1 MGKNLVIVESPTKA
15 KTIKEF
21 LGEEYIVKSSAG
33 HIRDLN
39 ESELSI
45 NISENFKPE
54 YVIPADKK
62 KLVNDLKK
70 EAKEA
75 DMVWLAS
82 DEDREGEAISWHLFE
97 TLELKEEKAKRI
109 VFHEITKPA
118 ILNAIENPREID
130 MSLVDAQQARRVL
143 DRLVGF
149 ELSPV
154 LWRKVQPK
162 LSAGRVQ
169 SVALRLVVD
178 REREILA
185 FKNEAYYKVDAVF
198 HPDGT
203 PETTLVKATLDRK
216 FNDKESAEEFLKKC
230 IGAEFSISNIEKKE
244 GTRFPAAPFTTS
256 TLQQEAARK
265 LRFSVSQTMSIAQ
278 KLYEHG
284 LITYMRTDSTNLS
297 SLAINTA
304 KNFICNN
311 FGEEYSKVRQYRT
324 KARGAQEAHEA
335 IRPTYINNTQI
346 EGTPQEKKL
355 YELIWKRTVASQM
368 ADARILKT
376 DIKVGAAGM
385 EERFNVQASQVLFD
399 GFLKLYIEGSDEPQ
413 QDDEAIILPEMN
425 VGDRM
430 FDKEISAE
438 CKFTSAPSRYSE
450 PTLVKKLEELGIG
463 RPSTYAPTI
472 TTLTKARGYITKGD
486 KPGVKK
492 TVTKMTLKK
501 GVIKESTVTEVIGAE
516 KGRLLPQEI
525 GIIVTDYLVKN
536 FPQILDYKFTATVE
550 EDFDKI
556 AEGELVWNNVIQEFY
571 TPFHQTVQD
580 AMSSK
585 EYGSAANREL
595 GTAPDGQL
603 LVARFSQY
611 GAYVQKGDGDNKQ
624 YASLAPGQL
633 IESITLEEALKLF
646 ELPRTVGQYE
656 GIDII
661 CTKGRFGPY
670 IKYGDKNVALPRGTD
685 PLKVDLDTCI
695 KLINDSLNNS
705 KGGVIAEYQSSDI
718 QVINGSYGPY
728 IKHAG
733 QNYKIPKGT
742 DAQTLT
748 EEQCKEI
755 IASSEP
761 TARRKRRK

>member
-1 MGKNLVIVESPTKA
+1 MAKNLVIVESPAKA
-15 KTIKEF
+15 GTIQKF
-21 LGEEYIVKSSAG
+21 LGDDYVVKSSFG

-45 NISENFKPE
+45 DVENGFRPE
-54 YVIPADKK
+54 YVVPADKK
-62 KLVNDLKK
+62 KVVADLKK
-70 EAKEA
+70 AAKA
-75 DMVWLAS
+75 VDTVWLAS

-97 TLELKEEKAKRI
+97 TLELKKENTKRI
-109 VFHEITKPA
+109 VFHEITKTA
-118 ILNAIENPREID
+118 ILNAIENPRDID

-149 ELSPV
+149 ELSPI
-154 LWRKVQPK
+154 LWRKIQPK

-178 REREILA
+178 KEREILA
-185 FKNEAYYKVDAVF
+185 FNNEAYYKVDAVF

-203 PETTLVKATLDRK
+203 PENTLVKATLDRR
-216 FNDKESAEEFLKKC
+216 FQTKEAAEDFLRRC
-230 IGAEFSISNIEKKE
+230 IGAEFSICEIEKKE
-244 GTRFPAAPFTTS
+244 GNRFPAAPFTTS
-256 TLQQEAARK
+256 TLQQEASRK

-304 KNFICNN
+304 KNFICSN
-311 FGEEYSKVRQYRT
+311 FGEEYSKVRQYKTRS
-324 KARGAQEAHEA
+324 KGAQEAHEA
-335 IRPTYINNTQI
+335 IRPTYIENTEIQ
-346 EGTPQEKKL
+346 GTPQEKKL

-368 ADARILKT
+368 ADARILRT
-376 DIKVGAAGM
+376 DIKVGADGM
-385 EERFNVQASQVLFD
+385 EEKFNVQASQVLFD
-399 GFLKLYIEGSDEPQ
+399 GFLKLYMESSDEQ
-413 QDDEAIILPEMN
+413 QDDEIIILPEMN

-438 CKFTSAPSRYSE
+438 CKFTAAPARYSE
-450 PTLVKKLEELGIG
+450 ATLVKKLEELGIG

-472 TTLTKARGYITKGD
+472 TTLTKARGYISKGD
-486 KPGVKK
+486 KPGEKK
-492 TVTKMTLKK
+492 VVDKLTLKK
-501 GVIKESTVTEVIGAE
+501 GVIKESTKTETVGAE

-525 GIIVTDYLVKN
+525 GIIVTDFLVKN
-536 FPQILDYKFTATVE
+536 FPNILDYKFTANVE
-550 EDFDKI
+550 EEFDKI
-556 AEGELVWNNVIQEFY
+556 AEGGIQWNGAIGKFYAPFHENVNKALSNKEYNNV
-571 TPFHQTVQD
+571 
-580 AMSSK
+580 S
-585 EYGSAANREL
+585 REL
-595 GTAPDGQL
+595 GTDPKDGL
-603 LVARFSQY
+603 MLVAKFGQY
-611 GAYVQKGDGDNKQ
+611 GAYVQKGEGDSRQ

-646 ELPRTVGQYE
+646 ELPRTVGQFE

-661 CTKGRFGPY
+661 CTKGKFGPY
-670 IKYGDKNVALPRGTD
+670 IKYGTKNISLPKGTD

-695 KLINDSLNNS
+695 SLVSASLSSSGN
-705 KGGVIAEYQSSDI
+705 GLIAEFKDSDI
-718 QVINGSYGPY
+718 QVLNGSYGPY

-733 QNYKIPKGT
+733 QNYRLPKGS

-755 IASSEP
+755 IANSEP
-761 TARRKRRK
+761 TGKRKGRRK

>member
-304 KNFICNN
+304 KDFICNN

-324 KARGAQEAHEA
+324 KVRGAQEAHEA

-556 AEGELVWNNVIQEFY
+556 AEGELVWNSVIQEFY

-611 GAYVQKGDGDNKQ
+611 GAYVQKGEGNNKQ